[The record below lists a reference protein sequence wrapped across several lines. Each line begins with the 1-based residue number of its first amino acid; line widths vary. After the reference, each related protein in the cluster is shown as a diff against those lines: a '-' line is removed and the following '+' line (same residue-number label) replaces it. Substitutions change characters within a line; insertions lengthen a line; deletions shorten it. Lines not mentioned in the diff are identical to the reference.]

1 MFSWASVR
9 GGGRIWDQRRGEDI
23 GPEWVIG
30 YRSGGV
36 VYRSRGQGIG
46 PGVRV

>member
-1 MFSWASVR
+1 MGR
-9 GGGRIWDQRRGEDI
+9 EEGGRTI
-23 GPEWVIG
+23 GPEWGIG

-46 PGVRV
+46 PGGRV